1 MDVAAG
7 RKPRRVSELMARKAC
22 PPREANAK
30 LPRSRSKAMMQPMV
44 PAKAGEISL
53 DYHMTLE
60 ALRSGVGN
68 QYHVG
73 SMAQAIYMAM
83 LLNQRG
89 FGAAMPD
96 LFRDAEEVILR
107 CRQAGLDTGA
117 CIVDPDAYA
126 LLGQILT
133 LFDQQLATAPVREL
147 ISVNAKLKEIF
158 STANAAHNGRCETP

>member
-1 MDVAAG
+1 VKAG
-7 RKPRRVSELMARKAC
+7 RVSMLMARKAS
-22 PPREANAK
+22 PRRDTTAK
-30 LPRSRSKAMMQPMV
+30 STRSRPKVMQQPIV

-89 FGAAMPD
+89 YGVSMPE
-96 LFRDAEEVILR
+96 LFRDAESVILR
-107 CRQAGLDTGA
+107 CREAGRETGA
-117 CIVDPDAYA
+117 CVVDSDAYA
-126 LLGQILT
+126 LLGQVLT
-133 LFDQQLATAPVREL
+133 LFDQQLAAAPVQEL
-147 ISVNAKLKEIF
+147 IAVNAKLKQLF
-158 STANAAHNGRCETP
+158 STANAECDDNDNTV

>member
-1 MDVAAG
+1 
-7 RKPRRVSELMARKAC
+7 MARKAS
-22 PPREANAK
+22 PRREASAK
-30 LPRSRSKAMMQPMV
+30 SSRSSPKAMRQPIV

-89 FGAAMPD
+89 YGASVPE
-96 LFRDAEEVILR
+96 LFRDAESVILR
-107 CRQAGLDTGA
+107 CRQSGLETGT
-117 CIVDPDAYA
+117 CVVDNDAYA
-126 LLGQILT
+126 LLGQVLT
-133 LFDQQLATAPVREL
+133 LFDQQLAAAPVQEL
-147 ISVNAKLKEIF
+147 IAVNAKLKQLF
-158 STANAAHNGRCETP
+158 STNNAERDGQDNML

>member
-1 MDVAAG
+1 M
-7 RKPRRVSELMARKAC
+7 
-22 PPREANAK
+22 
-30 LPRSRSKAMMQPMV
+30 

-89 FGAAMPD
+89 YGAAVPE
-96 LFRDAEEVILR
+96 LFRDAESVILR
-107 CRQAGLDTGA
+107 CRQAGLETGT
-117 CIVDPDAYA
+117 CVVDNDAYA
-126 LLGQILT
+126 LLGQVLT
-133 LFDQQLATAPVREL
+133 LFDQQLAAAPVQEL
-147 ISVNAKLKEIF
+147 IAVNARLKQLF
-158 STANAAHNGRCETP
+158 NTANAGRDGKDNTL

>member
-1 MDVAAG
+1 
-7 RKPRRVSELMARKAC
+7 
-22 PPREANAK
+22 
-30 LPRSRSKAMMQPMV
+30 MQQPIV

-89 FGAAMPD
+89 YGVSMPE
-96 LFRDAEEVILR
+96 LFRDAESVILR
-107 CRQAGLDTGA
+107 CREAGLDTGA
-117 CIVDPDAYA
+117 CVVDNDAYA
-126 LLGQILT
+126 LLGQVLT
-133 LFDQQLATAPVREL
+133 LFDQQLAEAPVQEL
-147 ISVNAKLKEIF
+147 IAVNAKLKQLF
-158 STANAAHNGRCETP
+158 STANAECDGNGNTV

>member
-1 MDVAAG
+1 M
-7 RKPRRVSELMARKAC
+7 
-22 PPREANAK
+22 
-30 LPRSRSKAMMQPMV
+30 

-89 FGAAMPD
+89 YGTPVPE
-96 LFRDAEEVILR
+96 LFRDAESVILH
-107 CRQAGLDTGA
+107 CRQSGLDTGI
-117 CIVDPDAYA
+117 CVVDSDAYA
-126 LLGQILT
+126 LLGEVLT
-133 LFDQQLATAPVREL
+133 LFDQQLAAAPVQEL
-147 ISVNAKLKEIF
+147 IAINAKLKTIF
-158 STANAAHNGRCETP
+158 NTANARREGKENSA